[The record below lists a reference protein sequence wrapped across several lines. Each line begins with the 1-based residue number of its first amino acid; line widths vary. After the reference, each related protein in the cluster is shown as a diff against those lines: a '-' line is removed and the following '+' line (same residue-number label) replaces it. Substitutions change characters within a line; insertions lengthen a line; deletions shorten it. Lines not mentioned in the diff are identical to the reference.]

1 MTCWMGS
8 SNHHLA
14 KFVGL
19 APCESEDKIFLIY
32 YMIEV
37 SRNFVGGV
45 LSFYISTLLSLWG
58 SYEIRNNGVG
68 NVSSNSNS
76 NSNAEVPMPRF
87 TNRYF

>member
-8 SNHHLA
+8 SNHHPA

-19 APCESEDKIFLIY
+19 APCKSEDKIFLIY
-32 YMIEV
+32 YMIKV

-45 LSFYISTLLSLWG
+45 LSSYISTLLSLWS
-58 SYEIRNNGVG
+58 SYQIRNNGVG

-76 NSNAEVPMPRF
+76 NSNAEV
-87 TNRYF
+87 YK

>member
-8 SNHHLA
+8 SNHHPA

-19 APCESEDKIFLIY
+19 EPCESEDKFFLIY

-37 SRNFVGGV
+37 SHNFVGGV
-45 LSFYISTLLSLWG
+45 LSSYISTLLSLWG
-58 SYEIRNNGVG
+58 SYGIRNNGVG
-68 NVSSNSNS
+68 NVSSNSNF
-76 NSNAEVPMPRF
+76 NSNAEFPMPRF